1 MSGALIA
8 IGLILAWISTCLVDA
23 PLSVIALVGGTGV
36 ALMVGGYIWP
46 KAARAVQR
54 KKERPDCGNSRD
66 EPMRNTSDHIVAEE
80 RRVVK

>member
-1 MSGALIA
+1 M
-8 IGLILAWISTCLVDA
+8 GLILAWISTCLVDA

-54 KKERPDCGNSRD
+54 KKRTPRLRQQSRRTN
-66 EPMRNTSDHIVAEE
+66 EKYI
-80 RRVVK
+80 